1 MTKKAEQNIL
11 FITWDSPETRY
22 LERLFLPIFT
32 GLRARGYRFH
42 VLQFSWGSEQ
52 IAEARAALCA
62 KSDIPY
68 RKITIVRRLG
78 AAGPFSSAV
87 LGARAL
93 SRQCPIGKLT
103 L

>member
-1 MTKKAEQNIL
+1 MTQKPMRNIL

-42 VLQFSWGSEQ
+42 VLQFSWGSEE

-68 RKITIVRRLG
+68 RKIIRDATLG
-78 AAGPFSSAV
+78 GS
-87 LGARAL
+87 GAIFVCR
-93 SRQCPIGKLT
+93 SWGKSN
-103 L
+103 